1 MHTDTSSFYHRARK
15 GALKHDL
22 AHLLAGSELMFHSVT
37 RARAAN
43 ISSEDGKGTS
53 IGAGKHSLWGTGN
66 SALENCYCI
75 FYFRLA

>member
-53 IGAGKHSLWGTGN
+53 IEPANILCGGQVIPHWKIVIAFST
-66 SALENCYCI
+66 SV
-75 FYFRLA
+75 